1 MADLF
6 YRQIQLSVSQID
18 AIMQLWS
25 VTADGSP
32 SSAPFQN
39 HKDLYDTID
48 RTLLGDIPWSSFTLQ
63 YNGERPADDVPQWMS
78 ATFEICYCDLCKV
91 IHDMLGHPSF
101 KDNMDYIL
109 YREYHPQT
117 RKRLWQD
124 FMSGDWA
131 WINAVQFFLVHVFF
145 FSNSPLRVTLHDRT
159 KLQWTRQHMG
169 PHLFQ

>member
-6 YRQIQLSVSQID
+6 YRKIQLSASQID

-25 VTADGSP
+25 VTGDGSP

-48 RTLLGDIPWSSFTLQ
+48 RTPLGDIPWSSFTLQ

-78 ATFEICYCDLCKV
+78 ATFEICYRDPRKV
-91 IHDMLGHPSF
+91 IHDMLGHPGF
-101 KDNMDYIL
+101 KDNMDYIP

-131 WINAVQFFLVHVFF
+131 WISAVHFFLVHVFF
-145 FSNSPLRVTLHDRT
+145 STQPLHC
-159 KLQWTRQHMG
+159 MIG
-169 PHLFQ
+169 